1 MSKGIGIAVAVV
13 LVVLLLLYMSTYTV
27 RFHEVAVKTRYFG
40 GASEREVAADP
51 GLHFKMPLFTDVT
64 TLDTRL
70 RLVETPKIEV
80 ATADDQSIVIEA
92 FLMWKVDTR
101 EDAPLRFA
109 EAFEAIDDAD
119 RKLNG
124 DLRTALTT
132 TLGKYGFDD
141 LIGPESRLPEAEAA
155 ILAQLS
161 FLNGLGVEP
170 VLAGISQVLLPTR
183 TTTAVLDRMEEVR
196 KSLAARERARGESE
210 AMGIQAAANTT
221 AEKLLAFA
229 SQRGE
234 EIRAGANAVVAN
246 SFAQLK
252 EDEPLAIFLLQLDA
266 LEQSLREQT
275 TIFMSDQSA
284 PWHHLN
290 LEGFGEMR
298 GLPQPGGGTGPAP
311 GRVTPDGQER

>member
-27 RFHEVAVKTRYFG
+27 RFHEVAVQTRYFG
-40 GASEREVAADP
+40 GASQRDVAADP

-80 ATADDQSIVIEA
+80 ATADGQSVVVEA

-101 EDAPLRFA
+101 TDDAPLRFA
-109 EAFEAIDDAD
+109 ESFDAINDAD

-124 DLRTALTT
+124 DLRTALAT

-155 ILAQLS
+155 ILSQLA
-161 FLNGLGVEP
+161 FLDELGVEP
-170 VLAGISQVLLPTR
+170 VVAGISQVLLPTR

-196 KSLAARERARGESE
+196 KALAASERARGESE
-210 AMGIQAAANTT
+210 AAGIQAEANTT
-221 AEKLLAFA
+221 ADKLLAFA
-229 SQRGE
+229 NQRGE
-234 EIRAGANAVVAN
+234 EIRAGANEVA
-246 SFAQLK
+246 ARYYVEMKADQ
-252 EDEPLAIFLLQLDA
+252 PLAIFLLQLDA

-275 TIFMSDQSA
+275 TIFMSDKSA
-284 PWHHLN
+284 PWHYMN
-290 LEGFGEMR
+290 LEEFGKSLGIPR
-298 GLPQPGGGTGPAP
+298 PGGGPDLAA
-311 GRVTPDGQER
+311 PDGGH